1 MPGGK
6 HIRMVKGDQV
16 LTVPNP
22 HKRKDVSVGE
32 LAAILGQAGISREE
46 WEATRR
52 GPIR

>member
-1 MPGGK
+1 
-6 HIRMVKGDQV
+6 MVKGDQV

-32 LAAILGQAGISREE
+32 LAAVLGQAGISRAE